1 MSDFNPTSNS
11 IHLDNHSNQRKFS
24 RLKFGVGTLAVAFLL
39 PLIWSGWGVMKI
51 MIGTGREDWQSIKA
65 RLDQS
70 ISSSKASWEFEDG
83 KLVDELNFAKSRWIQ
98 GIYESNSLES
108 PVDRSILYLGSP
120 EFSSQVKIEKNRWT
134 NLGPPV
140 AEIARNRLSPEEWTA
155 ALRTSYDQL
164 LLDWSS
170 EWETILAEV
179 TREAYNRPNSTV
191 QPWIRIASDWTP
203 NWNDLER
210 FYRGL
215 QLRNIACLR
224 SGRNQEPLENFRILS
239 RVFEAVDSISW
250 TGHSFSNQ
258 ALQSI
263 RPALWEGLAL
273 GSWDIHDL
281 KQLQELIGELDPLR
295 QYQKTLETEMQKVIS
310 AVENPDSETPFNWI
324 RQPGTLPRN
333 WYEKGL
339 GARIWNQAFIISPH
353 FQGRNLI
360 AYTEYLNPW
369 REVEALMAPEQATAQ
384 PAWEALLNRQKTEL
398 TALPPS
404 ETWLLRQL
412 GATQWP
418 GLTFQ
423 LSAETSTWLQLM
435 ETAVALERFK
445 ALNGS
450 YPVRIEA
457 LEELELMDVTQDLGS
472 AAPFVYQR
480 KNPGVYRLYSR
491 GLNLKDESGSGDDL
505 VWEGYPSKNQE
516 FASRPIF

>member
-1 MSDFNPTSNS
+1 MNDFNLTSES
-11 IHLDNHSNQRKFS
+11 IRSETISDKR
-24 RLKFGVGTLAVAFLL
+24 RLPRLRFWAGTLAMILLL
-39 PLIWSGWGVMKI
+39 PLVWTGWGALKI
-51 MIGTGREDWQSIKA
+51 MTGTGSEDWQVIKA
-65 RLDQS
+65 ELEQS
-70 ISSSKASWEFEDG
+70 FSSSEGSWDFEDG
-83 KLVDELNFAKSRWIQ
+83 KIVEELNFAKSRWIQ
-98 GIYESNSLES
+98 GLYETNSLES

-140 AEIARNRLSPEEWTA
+140 AEIARNRLSPEEWTS

-179 TREAYNRPNSTV
+179 TREAYNRPQSTV
-191 QPWIRIASDWTP
+191 RPWIQSASEWTP
-203 NWNDLER
+203 DWNGLER

-258 ALQSI
+258 ALLSI

-281 KQLQELIGELDPLR
+281 KQLQELIGDLDPLR
-295 QYQKTLETEMQKVIS
+295 QYQKTLITEMKNVIS
-310 AVENPDSETPFNWI
+310 AVENQNSGTPLEWI
-324 RQPGTLPRN
+324 HQSGMIPRN

-339 GARIWNQAFIISPH
+339 GARIWNQAFMISPH

-360 AYTEYLNPW
+360 TYTEYLKPW
-369 REVEALMAPEQATAQ
+369 RDIEALVAPDQETLK
-384 PAWEALLNRQKTEL
+384 PAWETLMNRQKSEL
-398 TALPPS
+398 TDLPPS
-404 ETWLLRQL
+404 ETWLLRHL
-412 GATQWP
+412 GASRWP
-418 GLTFQ
+418 ALSFQ
-423 LSAETSTWLQLM
+423 LSLETSTWLKLM

-457 LEELELMDVTQDLGS
+457 LEELELINLTQDLGGT
-472 AAPFVYQR
+472 APFVYQR
-480 KNPGVYRLYSR
+480 KTPGVYRLYSR
-491 GLNLKDESGSGDDL
+491 GLNLIDESGSGDDL
-505 VWEGYPSKNQE
+505 VWEGYPARNQE
-516 FASRPIF
+516 FASRPVF